1 MTCVLWSA
9 LVECVTRQDLMTR
22 LREISDVTDD
32 EAAVN
37 IDALCA
43 HVPGMRVPRL
53 VNALSPDCAIRAR
66 VA

>member
-1 MTCVLWSA
+1 
-9 LVECVTRQDLMTR
+9 MTR

-53 VNALSPDCAIRAR
+53 VNALSPDCAYQGEDG
-66 VA
+66 VSESSTGETDSSSL